1 MDHQPPIRHR
11 RTEPVRQTRNRTGTQ
26 PVMRTGTQPITRQ
39 VTRPVARTGTQPVT
53 RPISRP
59 ISRPVTRQVTRPVAR
74 SGTQPVTRPVSR
86 PVTRPISRPV
96 TRPVARQVR
105 RRKAHPPELRVV
117 KPVTKSKFSKA
128 TMLIVVLTS
137 VLAFIVIFQTVIA
150 EQQLRLDRVSTDVRL
165 ARQHYNELRQQRAEL
180 RAPDYLRA
188 QAIILGMWPGSGA
201 KFEDVPAEVVTMV
214 LAATGE
220 MDAAIAKPRTSDDL
234 VLESTGSAP

>member
-1 MDHQPPIRHR
+1 MSAAMDHQPPIRHR

-39 VTRPVARTGTQPVT
+39 VTRQVARTGTQPVT
-53 RPISRP
+53 RPI
-59 ISRPVTRQVTRPVAR
+59 
-74 SGTQPVTRPVSR
+74 SR

-234 VLESTGSAP
+234 VLENTGSAP

>member
-1 MDHQPPIRHR
+1 
-11 RTEPVRQTRNRTGTQ
+11 
-26 PVMRTGTQPITRQ
+26 
-39 VTRPVARTGTQPVT
+39 
-53 RPISRP
+53 
-59 ISRPVTRQVTRPVAR
+59 
-74 SGTQPVTRPVSR
+74 
-86 PVTRPISRPV
+86 
-96 TRPVARQVR
+96 
-105 RRKAHPPELRVV
+105 
-117 KPVTKSKFSKA
+117 
-128 TMLIVVLTS
+128 MLIVVLTS

-188 QAIILGMWPGSGA
+188 RAIILGMWPGSGA

>member
-1 MDHQPPIRHR
+1 MSAAMDHQPPIRHR

-26 PVMRTGTQPITRQ
+26 PVMRTGTQPVTRQVTRPVARTGTQPVTRQ

-59 ISRPVTRQVTRPVAR
+59 ISRPVTRQVT
-74 SGTQPVTRPVSR
+74 
-86 PVTRPISRPV
+86 RPV

>member
-1 MDHQPPIRHR
+1 MSAAMDHQPPIRHR

-26 PVMRTGTQPITRQ
+26 PVMRTGTQP
-39 VTRPVARTGTQPVT
+39 
-53 RPISRP
+53 
-59 ISRPVTRQVTRPVAR
+59 VTRQVTRPVAR

-86 PVTRPISRPV
+86 QVTRPV

-105 RRKAHPPELRVV
+105 RRKAHPPERRVV

-234 VLESTGSAP
+234 VLENTGSAP